1 MEEFNQLH
9 LMKDNIR
16 GKEKGQKLTMTPK
29 LQAKKKKGFWFLM
42 WLISGGYH
50 EIHLKMS

>member
-29 LQAKKKKGFWFLM
+29 LQAPKKKKGYWFLM

-50 EIHLKMS
+50 EFI